1 MKVAVILG
9 VFLIISEFNLCLTWC
24 LKSLGV
30 QECDFNLL
38 HISVYN
44 FRAFLS
50 VQSRDVR
57 QIPTLVET
65 SWPEKLL
72 SFVAR
77 GFPSNS
83 AHSPANKCQRIIQ
96 SYRTGVDCHGRLWM
110 VDSGSWECPPKII
123 VYNLKS
129 PWNNEIHRHV
139 FENATEGIFTSL
151 SIDPV
156 DHAGRFTRAYL
167 TVRGR
172 LLYLYDQSQNSL
184 HLTDIRGIREMEFQE
199 NDIIHMETD
208 IIGNLMGKGHSL
220 IADSKN
226 FLYYIIPKDGVVV
239 KWNIKKPLTAENH
252 EILHF
257 QSQEMIGL
265 LFSFQESLWVI
276 NAHAIG
282 DNHSHRIHSD

>member
-9 VFLIISEFNLCLTWC
+9 VFLIISEFNPCLTWC

-50 VQSRDVR
+50 VQSRDTR

-83 AHSPANKCQRIIQ
+83 GHIPTNKCQRIIQ
-96 SYRTGVDCHGRLWM
+96 SYRTGVDGHGRLWM

-167 TVRGR
+167 TVRGSNCIVTYSLEEKKFWTLCSR
-172 LLYLYDQSQNSL
+172 DSSENYHFPSHFSESFILPIGLLYFYDQSQNSL
-184 HLTDIRGIREMEFQE
+184 HITDIRGIRETEFQE
-199 NDIIHMETD
+199 NDIIHMETN

-220 IADSKN
+220 ITDSKN
-226 FLYYIIPKDGVVV
+226 FLYYIIDRDGVVV
-239 KWNIKKPLTAENH
+239 KWNIK
-252 EILHF
+252 
-257 QSQEMIGL
+257 
-265 LFSFQESLWVI
+265 
-276 NAHAIG
+276 
-282 DNHSHRIHSD
+282 